1 MTSPLITLYP
11 VIAPVSQPDQDLKG
25 REKVVRLSQLA
36 RLALQRSCRI
46 SGLRLDSLPKN
57 EDGVPLP
64 VDGVYWSISHKSEVV
79 GGVAAPMPVGF
90 DLEILRPINPALMD
104 RVADIDEWGLVGSE
118 QTQTTFFRFWTAKEA
133 VLKAEGKG
141 FAGLSRCRIAQIID
155 TTCMVLTFDDR
166 RWPVS
171 HFWFGDQV
179 AAITSHHFAVDWQI
193 VKALS

>member
-1 MTSPLITLYP
+1 MTPPVTTLYP

-36 RLALQRSCRI
+36 RLALQRSCQI
-46 SGLRLDSLPKN
+46 SGLRLDSLPKD

-79 GGVAAPMPVGF
+79 GGVASPVSVGF
-90 DLEILRPINPALMD
+90 DLETLRPINLALMD
-104 RVADIDEWGLVGSE
+104 RVADPDEWQLVGGR
-118 QTQTTFFRFWTAKEA
+118 QTQATFFRFWTAKEA

-141 FAGLSRCRIAQIID
+141 FVGISRCRIAQIID
-155 TTCMVLTFDDR
+155 AARMVLTFDDR

-171 HFWFGDQV
+171 HFWFNDQV
-179 AAITSHHFAVDWQI
+179 AAITADRFAVDWQ
-193 VKALS
+193 VVNGFL